1 MDNGIEGL
9 EGKMRWLAIATV
21 IGSLI
26 ACGGG
31 SSGSSPTA
39 PTPSAPPANIAGSYG
54 ATITASSACSANL
67 PFPVLGFLATITQT
81 GAAAQVQLIAHAPG
95 APSGT
100 VSGTVSGQTL
110 NFPSFSLSEAMGRGA
125 TLGASGNLNVA
136 SGGLSITG
144 TLSGTFQTPS
154 GSSCNAANH
163 QLELVK
169 LCEQKVEQGTVLLP
183 CVGI

>member
-1 MDNGIEGL
+1 MM
-9 EGKMRWLAIATV
+9 KRLAIAMATAT
-21 IGSLI
+21 LI

-39 PTPSAPPANIAGSYG
+39 PTSSAPPANIAGSYG
-54 ATITASSACSANL
+54 ATITASAACAANV
-67 PFPVLGFLATITQT
+67 PFPVLGFLATVTQT
-81 GAAAQVQLIAHAPG
+81 GTAVQVQLVAHAPG
-95 APSGT
+95 APSST
-100 VSGTVSGQTL
+100 VAGTVSGQTL
-110 NFPSFSLSEAMGRGA
+110 NFASFPLTEAMGRGA
-125 TLGASGNLNVA
+125 TLKASGNLTVA

-144 TLSGTFQTPS
+144 TLNGTFQTPA